1 MIQAVNMQKM
11 SVGIPRNKINQK
23 SRSTQPNFKGAP
35 TGDIDKLIEK
45 ELFAQSKG
53 LKVMNWIDK
62 NMSENMKTCIN
73 AIGTAGIAP
82 LMIIYNPLSK
92 KDKDGRKYSALRQP
106 VSAFTAITL
115 GAISG
120 GSAEAWIKKS
130 AAMGKLG
137 LGNSFNTSKE
147 FLAQNP
153 HLANV
158 NNANVK
164 ALGTIASMLV
174 GLLVMPFQAKV
185 LNLLYPPFAKK
196 VAPDLVKRIENKKT
210 KKETPKAE
218 GGTK

>member
-45 ELFAQSKG
+45 ELFAQSKV
-53 LKVMNWIDK
+53 LKAMNWVNK

-120 GSAEAWIKKS
+120 GTFEYWVKKS
-130 AAMGKLG
+130 AAMGK

-147 FLAQNP
+147 FLAKNP

-164 ALGTIASMLV
+164 ALGTIVSMLG

>member
-53 LKVMNWIDK
+53 LKAMNWIDK

-120 GSAEAWIKKS
+120 GTFEAWVKKA

-137 LGNSFNTSKE
+137 NSLNTSTE
-147 FLAQNP
+147 FLAKNP
-153 HLANV
+153 HLANG
-158 NNANVK
+158 NKANVK
-164 ALGTIASMLV
+164 ALGTIVSMLG